1 MAAPPVVQVID
12 TIAAGDAFGAGL
24 LAWLHDHD
32 LIGPHLEVDEKQVR
46 AALDY
51 AWLAASLKC
60 ARAGADPQWG
70 KEMAHS

>member
-1 MAAPPVVQVID
+1 MVQVID

-32 LIGPHLEVDEKQVR
+32 MIGPHLELDEKQLR

-51 AWLAASLKC
+51 ACLAASLTC
-60 ARAGADPQWG
+60 ARAGADTPRR